1 MANRQGTLHKYF
13 YKAADPA
20 ANEMDVAERPAERQ
34 DLEAMFAAESARA
47 DAIQQQQRQLEA
59 MQRAWGVLK
68 PHPFKQGSI
77 STEHRSVSLHEGCVW
92 CSSIPASSVGIT
104 TFFIRGCAVSDSTIL
119 FRKRK
124 RCWSAGGN
132 TGMPV
137 WPFRNMDTGI
147 VGHFGPRPGPQ
158 WPAYSIYRHFN
169 RQHPSHTARR
179 GPWDHHPSLS
189 PRPHGPHPHP
199 RHLPQQPQP
208 ARHHILSNFLY
219 SH

>member
-104 TFFIRGCAVSDSTIL
+104 TFFIRGCVTMSSS
-119 FRKRK
+119 K
-124 RCWSAGGN
+124 AGIHHGCPLSLQSSLQISIGL
-132 TGMPV
+132 GMPQ
-137 WPFRNMDTGI
+137 R
-147 VGHFGPRPGPQ
+147 
-158 WPAYSIYRHFN
+158 
-169 RQHPSHTARR
+169 HPSAPARR
-179 GPWDHHPSLS
+179 RCGSC
-189 PRPHGPHPHP
+189 RPAMGVRRT
-199 RHLPQQPQP
+199 RHSCGFATLRLPKRGRLLQLP
-208 ARHHILSNFLY
+208 AT
-219 SH
+219 